1 MISVIIPTY
10 NDEGFIRST
19 ISYLQEKAYTRLLK
33 EIIIVDAGSTDSTM
47 RVAKAAGATLLKS
60 IRKGRAI
67 QMNIGA
73 EYAKGD
79 ILYFLTPGTLPPE
92 NYCNEIVRA
101 SLHGKNMGTFE
112 VKYENN
118 HWLLNTVTWFTNKKG
133 KFTSLDGQSL
143 FVNKNLFHKAGGFNE
158 ALSIMEEHEL
168 VRRLKRYSDFV
179 ILNEK
184 IISSSC
190 KYTEQSIFR
199 KEFSYLTA
207 LGLYVIGYPQEKLT
221 KIYNFLVGK
230 AKARRT
236 QQELSPSFSS

>member
-19 ISYLQEKAYTRLLK
+19 IAYLQDNAYTRLLK
-33 EIIIVDAGSTDSTM
+33 EIIVVDAGSTDRTI
-47 RVAKAAGATLLKS
+47 RVARAAGATILKS
-60 IRKGRAI
+60 LRKGRAI

-73 EYAKGD
+73 ENAKGD
-79 ILYFLTPGTLPPE
+79 ILYFLTPGTLPPQ

-101 SLHGKNMGTFE
+101 ALHGKTMGTFE

-143 FVNKNLFHKAGGFNE
+143 FVNKNLFQKAGGFKE
-158 ALSIMEEHEL
+158 DLTIMEEHEL
-168 VRRLKRYSDFV
+168 VRRLKRYADFV

-184 IISSSC
+184 IISSAG
-190 KYTEQSIFR
+190 KFMEQSIFR
-199 KEFSYLTA
+199 KELSYLTA
-207 LGLYVIGYPQEKLT
+207 LGLYVFGYPQEKLGRV
-221 KIYNFLVGK
+221 YNFLVGK
-230 AKARRT
+230 TKAART
-236 QQELSPSFSS
+236 QPELTPSFN